1 MKRLTAVILSII
13 LIISSAVIAVNGKT
27 AVKPKVKVKNVEK
40 GIELS
45 FSNIGKKKI
54 KIQRK
59 TAKEKFK
66 TIKKLSK
73 KTSYIDEKITAG
85 KTYSYKIICGKLES
99 KVKKI
104 TRLKAPSIKTVGYD
118 KKGMGLIWSKVKGA
132 KGYEVYK
139 ANVKDNKTGKYT
151 LIKTVTN
158 NSLDNYEEKTKTTN
172 KYKVR
177 AINGN
182 SKGLVSKPK
191 EYTYVKRSKEGLVVC
206 SSLSAF
212 STLFS
217 FKQES

>member
-73 KTSYIDEKITAG
+73 K
-85 KTYSYKIICGKLES
+85 KTDG
-99 KVKKI
+99 
-104 TRLKAPSIKTVGYD
+104 RKA
-118 KKGMGLIWSKVKGA
+118 
-132 KGYEVYK
+132 
-139 ANVKDNKTGKYT
+139 
-151 LIKTVTN
+151 
-158 NSLDNYEEKTKTTN
+158 
-172 KYKVR
+172 KYKYR
-177 AINGN
+177 
-182 SKGLVSKPK
+182 KG
-191 EYTYVKRSKEGLVVC
+191 TAAKR
-206 SSLSAF
+206 
-212 STLFS
+212 
-217 FKQES
+217 